1 MSNDKKVD
9 DIDLLL
15 GKANEQ
21 TKKFIKQLESEEK
34 HERVET
40 IDSIVNDI
48 KATKTQTELN
58 KDRFINEIKSGL
70 GQTIKEK
77 PNDVRIIKKTWYQK
91 LKIWI
96 KNIFTKF

>member
-70 GQTIKEK
+70 GQTIKKK